1 MDYARC
7 PNCSAKNRLKTPPA
21 GQLPACGKCGA
32 DLPWLVNGSDASF
45 ATDLEAAVPVLVDF
59 WAPWCGPCR
68 AVAPVL
74 EEVAREQAGK
84 LKIVK
89 LNVDENPQTAE
100 TFQVRSIPMLML
112 FRGGKPLETVVGAL
126 PKGAL
131 LARLGPHLAPR
142 VTG

>member
-1 MDYARC
+1 M
-7 PNCSAKNRLKTPPA
+7 
-21 GQLPACGKCGA
+21 
-32 DLPWLVNGSDASF
+32 VNGADASF
-45 ATDLEAAVPVLVDF
+45 ASDLEAPIPVLVDF

-84 LKIVK
+84 LKVVK

-100 TFQVRSIPMLML
+100 TFQVRSIPMLVL
-112 FRGGKPLETVVGAL
+112 FKNGKPLETVVGAL

-131 LARLGPHLAPR
+131 LARLGPHLAS
-142 VTG
+142 T